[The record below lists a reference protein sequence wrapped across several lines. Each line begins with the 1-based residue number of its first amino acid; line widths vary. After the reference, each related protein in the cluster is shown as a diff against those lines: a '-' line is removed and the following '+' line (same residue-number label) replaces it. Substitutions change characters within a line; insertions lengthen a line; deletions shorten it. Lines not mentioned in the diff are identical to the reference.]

1 MICLSPSSRVAADFS
16 QLYRFAWCIV
26 QELMVERLA
35 RLCSATRF
43 LLTRSVIASASV
55 SHVHSLEVQH
65 SDEEVDNSRGL
76 CWRFILNSFPFM
88 FRRMYERG
96 SSGSA

>member
-1 MICLSPSSRVAADFS
+1 MICSSPSSRVAADFS

-55 SHVHSLEVQH
+55 SHVHSLEVHH
-65 SDEEVDNSRGL
+65 SDEEVDNYRGYAGG
-76 CWRFILNSFPFM
+76 FF
-88 FRRMYERG
+88 
-96 SSGSA
+96 